1 MKQPA
6 AVTGYATLSKVLKDG
21 TIRFIVD
28 VQPEGIDD
36 FGGFHTPDM
45 PVFLVRR
52 VDGQTLP
59 KEGDSGSNEREAM
72 EAQEVGEFWRK
83 IHVSGVIPALVRTGA
98 LGSDSDYLAWLRT
111 RKCHNCRAEPPCEAA
126 HVRRVHLGSGTG
138 IKPPYS
144 AVTLCSRCH
153 RLQHQHGEMALS
165 GGMEP
170 FIPDDK
176 ENFIKAMSTRIES
189 WLADDL
195 LQFGRHAMKKM
206 FGAESAKDIPI
217 DAFKAICE
225 ENGVRI

>member
-52 VDGQTLP
+52 VDGRALP
-59 KEGDSGSNEREAM
+59 SEGDSGIKDRE
-72 EAQEVGEFWRK
+72 ESHAQDVGEFWRRV
-83 IHVSGVIPALVRTGA
+83 HVSGVIPALVRTGA
-98 LGSDSDYLAWLRT
+98 LGSDSEYLAWLRT
-111 RKCHNCRAEPPCEAA
+111 RKCHNCRSEPPCEAA
-126 HVRRVHLGSGTG
+126 HVRRVHLGAGTS
-138 IKPPYS
+138 IKPPYA
-144 AVTLCSRCH
+144 AVTLCRSCH
-153 RLQHQHGEMALS
+153 GIQHANGESALS
-165 GGMEP
+165 GNM
-170 FIPDDK
+170 
-176 ENFIKAMSTRIES
+176 ES

-195 LQFGRHAMKKM
+195 LQFGRHAMKKA

-217 DAFKAICE
+217 AAFKAICE

>member
-52 VDGQTLP
+52 VDGQALP
-59 KEGDSGSNEREAM
+59 KEGDSGSNEREAR

-83 IHVSGVIPALVRTGA
+83 VHASGVIPALARTGA
-98 LGSDSDYLAWLRT
+98 LGSDSDYLAWLST
-111 RKCHNCRAEPPCEAA
+111 RKCHNCRAEPPCDAA
-126 HVRRVHLGSGTG
+126 HVRRMHLGSGTD
-138 IKPPYS
+138 IKPPYA
-144 AVTLCSRCH
+144 AVTLCRSC
-153 RLQHQHGEMALS
+153 QGIKNANGESALY
-165 GGMEP
+165 GNM
-170 FIPDDK
+170 
-176 ENFIKAMSTRIES
+176 ES

-195 LQFGRHAMKKM
+195 LQFGRHAMKKK

-225 ENGVRI
+225 DNGVRI